1 MRSARVGRWRQALA
15 GSGRE
20 GAGGSEGTAC
30 GGGRKK
36 KRGRTS
42 AMSAAP
48 CKRSIIKVCNQNTI
62 EREREVSEK
71 VPSARGRAQRCR
83 RGAAT
88 AQRAGGASADAARE
102 EREKGGRTL
111 HTSC

>member
-42 AMSAAP
+42 AMFDSVSCSVKDKRRRREMKAKREHADKRNQHTNERVQHQVVKRTRNAA
-48 CKRSIIKVCNQNTI
+48 VG
-62 EREREVSEK
+62 E
-71 VPSARGRAQRCR
+71 
-83 RGAAT
+83 
-88 AQRAGGASADAARE
+88 AGGAR
-102 EREKGGRTL
+102 RTCGR
-111 HTSC
+111 